1 MNKKIRVYDFI
12 WAVFFLA
19 FQVIY
24 FIMPPG
30 HTGSKT
36 AYWLITLAFAGQYLC
51 AFLALKETNL
61 KKLFY
66 GIPMILIS
74 YVGLT
79 FTILCGI
86 LLMAVPGFPDWA
98 GVSLCV
104 GIFAFTAAAA
114 AGAKAEVDFAGQVDE
129 KARLQTFFI
138 KNLTAEAESLAAKAG
153 SEEIRAACKE
163 VYEAAPSLGD
173 HSQPCRVLRGGGG
186 REHYKSKNAG
196 KRDGG
201 SSPYPEPEM
210 QDVKIKKKGNESLGT
225 KKYSI
230 ERNFLQGG

>member
-163 VYEAAPSLGD
+163 VYEAARYSDPMSDGSLAGIESEISEKFAAFSAAVAEENITKVKTLAKETAALL
-173 HSQPCRVLRGGGG
+173 HIRNQKCRML
-186 REHYKSKNAG
+186 K
-196 KRDGG
+196 
-201 SSPYPEPEM
+201 
-210 QDVKIKKKGNESLGT
+210 
-225 KKYSI
+225 
-230 ERNFLQGG
+230 